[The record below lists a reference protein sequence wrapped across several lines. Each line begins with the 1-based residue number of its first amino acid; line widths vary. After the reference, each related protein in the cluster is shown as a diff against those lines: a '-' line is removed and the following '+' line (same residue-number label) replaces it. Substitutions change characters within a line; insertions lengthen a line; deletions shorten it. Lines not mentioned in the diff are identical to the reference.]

1 MIASMVNGRIRIRDS
16 KLKKGVFAN
25 EFQRHL
31 SVVTGLKGISI
42 NTMVGSALLIYDTS
56 ITSDE
61 RIIKHIGRLLDVT
74 QETEVPKGKGAGVN
88 HIREFSLN
96 RVNRRA
102 VNIGMLASLAASLI
116 ALIAG
121 SKALHAAL
129 GLVFLGFTAVH
140 IFKNKN
146 LLLA

>member
-88 HIREFSLN
+88 HIRN

>member
-74 QETEVPKGKGAGVN
+74 QETEVPKGKGAGVK
-88 HIREFSLN
+88 HIRN

>member
-42 NTMVGSALLIYDTS
+42 NTKVGSALLIYDTS

-88 HIREFSLN
+88 HIRN